1 MIKLAI
7 SNLLSRPLRSL
18 LALLGLTVAIVGMV
32 GLFSVAEGLDRLIGT
47 TFGRI
52 PGLIA
57 MQPGAPIP
65 LFSVIPAQWEQEI
78 EAVPGVD
85 TVSAE
90 VWKRVNVING
100 KMIVSPPRF
109 LFGTNLVNRHKIKS
123 DPYQV
128 DLIAGRFL
136 NSGDRGTSNTV
147 VSRQISEEFD
157 TGLGQSLTVNR
168 RKLRIVG
175 IYHCDSLLLNVAI
188 ILDIDVVRQMTRMS
202 AQTVSSYYIQQSGTV
217 DDEQLIKNIQTVF
230 VNRRPTAET
239 GNPLQRLLRDWDR
252 GIRPHQSRKLSD
264 PSTIEESNP
273 PAAASELGTSSDSAD
288 PTVIDER
295 IPIEVRSAQEW
306 AGKFDEFS
314 SDLDLFLT
322 AMTAIGVTIAILSIV
337 NTMLMS
343 VTERIIEFGIL
354 KANGWSRSDVLKLI
368 GWESAV
374 LGLAGGVLG
383 SFLGWVLTLIV
394 NMNWPE
400 RIQLYASPQL
410 LLTSVLFA
418 TFLGLAGGLYPAV
431 WAMRMLPMDAMRR
444 G

>member
-32 GLFSVAEGLDRLIGT
+32 GLFSVAEGLDRLVNT

-52 PGLIA
+52 PGLVA

-65 LFSVIPAQWEQEI
+65 LFSVIPAQWERDI
-78 EAVPGVD
+78 ENVPGVD

-128 DLIAGRFL
+128 DLIKGRFL
-136 NSGDRGTSNTV
+136 NSDDRGTANTV
-147 VSRQISEEFD
+147 VSQQIVDEFQS
-157 TGLGQSLTVNR
+157 GLGKLLTVNGR
-168 RKLRIVG
+168 ELRIVG
-175 IYHCDSLLLNVAI
+175 VYECDSLLLNIAI
-188 ILDIDVVRQMTRMS
+188 VLDIDMVREMTRMS
-202 AQTVSSYYIQQSGTV
+202 AQSVSNYYIQQSGTV
-217 DDEQLIKNIQTVF
+217 ADEQLIKNIQSVLADRPAATETS
-230 VNRRPTAET
+230 NPLQNLLRTWDHSIRSRPSPNPTAEA
-239 GNPLQRLLRDWDR
+239 
-252 GIRPHQSRKLSD
+252 
-264 PSTIEESNP
+264 IETEPTPAESQLEENSGP
-273 PAAASELGTSSDSAD
+273 TSD
-288 PTVIDER
+288 PTVIDESL
-295 IPIEVRSAQEW
+295 PIEVRSAQEW

-374 LGLAGGVLG
+374 LGLAGGLLG
-383 SFLGWVLTLIV
+383 SFAGWLVTHVV
-394 NMNWPE
+394 NLNWPD

-410 LLTSVLFA
+410 LVTSILFA
-418 TFLGLAGGLYPAV
+418 TGLGLLGGLYPAL

>member
-18 LALLGLTVAIVGMV
+18 LALLGLTVAIAGMV
-32 GLFSVAEGLDRLIGT
+32 GLFSVAEGLDRLVGT

-65 LFSVIPAQWEQEI
+65 LFSVIPAQWERDI

-109 LFGTNLVNRHKIKS
+109 LFGTNLINRHKIKS
-123 DPYQV
+123 DPYQD
-128 DLIAGRFL
+128 DLIKGRFL
-136 NSGDRGTSNTV
+136 KPGDRGTSNTV
-147 VSRQISEEFD
+147 VSRQIADEFQ
-157 TGLGQSLTVNR
+157 TELGELLTVNGR
-168 RKLRIVG
+168 ELRIVG
-175 IYHCDSLLLNVAI
+175 IYDCDSLLLNVAI

-202 AQTVSSYYIQQSGTV
+202 VQTVSSYYIQQSGTV
-217 DDEQLIKNIQTVF
+217 ADEQLIKDIQSVF
-230 VNRRPTAET
+230 ADRPASAET
-239 GNPLQRLLRDWDR
+239 GNPLQHLLRTWDHS
-252 GIRPHQSRKLSD
+252 IRSHPSPTPTPEPPGTGPPTAESTPAVSPD
-264 PSTIEESNP
+264 PT
-273 PAAASELGTSSDSAD
+273 TD
-288 PTVIDER
+288 PTVIDQSL
-295 IPIEVRSAQEW
+295 PIEVRSAQEW

-374 LGLAGGVLG
+374 LGLSGGLLG
-383 SFLGWVLTLIV
+383 SFVGWMVTHLV
-394 NMNWPE
+394 NMNWPD

-410 LLTSVLFA
+410 LVTSVLFA
-418 TFLGLAGGLYPAV
+418 TGLGLAGGLYPAL